1 MNLLSYIKYMLK
13 KKTLSL
19 VYYLNKN
26 DLHRLTWFRRQGI
39 SMVKSKYSKKQIIM
53 EGIIVGIKDSSVS
66 MDFKGRLVYLSILRR
81 MLISDYELKLG

>member
-1 MNLLSYIKYMLK
+1 
-13 KKTLSL
+13 
-19 VYYLNKN
+19 
-26 DLHRLTWFRRQGI
+26 
-39 SMVKSKYSKKQIIM
+39 MVKSKYSKKQIIM